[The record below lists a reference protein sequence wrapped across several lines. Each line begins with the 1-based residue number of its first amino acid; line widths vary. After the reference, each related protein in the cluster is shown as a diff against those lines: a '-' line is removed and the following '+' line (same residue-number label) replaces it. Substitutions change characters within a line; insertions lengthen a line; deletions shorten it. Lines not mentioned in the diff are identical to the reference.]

1 MSFFKTL
8 SSRDLNLLLV
18 LLALGLVLT
27 VGLAAWLTP
36 APQLALEYDDASIEV
51 FADKAWVLLPND
63 CAWIRWEFDGELPIH
78 INGRQWRESG
88 EQQHCPTLFATEI
101 TIELTDH
108 LSGEYRSFRLPIF
121 YLPDFALNLVGVLI
135 IPFLVLIGLQYLW
148 INDLRKRPALRVVL
162 VTILVLA
169 ICATLLRLSDVEL
182 TIVGILARFRNLVT
196 DRRWHYGSAIVG
208 AVLYS
213 ALAIWSISEGVRNRR
228 YTDFLAAAGFIIV
241 IALLYLPFGFATVAQ
256 WDEWT
261 YRAYSE
267 NLPWPRMDTELVL
280 RPTVLTSQTI
290 ADILTKDSLV
300 GFNLVY
306 ALMLWTRPVMLY
318 SILRQF
324 NVRHL
329 HAFLVAMIF
338 LAYPVDARL
347 MSLQSINVQF
357 SYVSLLTATYFL
369 FRYAVNPSRPILLCT
384 WLALGLCVGSY
395 ESGYAL
401 IVVVPLLWWCRDRK
415 MKWHNLNLTFIWYI
429 VPAAKAVYI
438 LFLLSTRR
446 SFYQSDF
453 FFSGSEIALSD
464 LFSQTVGRLLEI
476 YQRSFAFGW
485 IEAIHS
491 IKQNPW
497 LPMTVVMCALLG
509 AVAWLIWRTDK
520 CARVPKN
527 RQLGLGLVTGLLLVL
542 PSVGVLIWID
552 YYFNELR
559 GLYLYVP
566 IAAAIALF
574 CLIALLTSPLAE
586 IKYRNAA
593 IAGLCLLLMLPA
605 LSRLLLQHE
614 HYVTSANNKGRIL
627 AQIVQLAPAIESQT
641 RVLVISEM
649 SREEFQ
655 GKHVDAFTSSAL
667 GHALYVIYEG
677 QGSGRGSICPS
688 IENCFPLLHRQ
699 EYLKDTIV
707 FLLDTDLNLELV
719 NEPSTKLEAFVGI
732 EYDVSR
738 LYNADAPVPS
748 RAYTMLGL
756 SRE

>member
-36 APQLALEYDDASIEV
+36 APQLAIEYKDATIEV

-63 CAWIRWEFDGELPIH
+63 CAWIRWEFAGELPIH

-108 LSGEYRSFRLPIF
+108 LSGEYRSYNLSIF
-121 YLPDFALNLVGVLI
+121 YLPDFLLNLVGVLI
-135 IPFLVLIGLQYLW
+135 IPFFVLIGLQYLW
-148 INDLRKRPALRVVL
+148 INDLRRRPALNAVL
-162 VTILVLA
+162 IATVLLA
-169 ICATLLRLSDVEL
+169 ICITLLRLSDVEF
-182 TIVGILARFRNLVT
+182 TIVGILATIRNMVS
-196 DRRWHYGSAIVG
+196 DRRWQFGGAIAG
-208 AVLYS
+208 AVFYC
-213 ALAIWSISEGVRNRR
+213 ALAIWGISEGVRNRR

-241 IALLYLPFGFATVAQ
+241 IALLYLPFGFAAVAQ

-261 YRAYSE
+261 YRAYIE
-267 NLPWPRMDTELVL
+267 NMPWPRMDTELVL

-290 ADILTKDSLV
+290 ADILTKDSFV

-306 ALMLWTRPVMLY
+306 ALLLWARPVMLY

-338 LAYPVDARL
+338 LAYPVNARL

-357 SYVSLLTATYFL
+357 SYVSLLTATYL
-369 FRYAVNPSRPILLCT
+369 VFRYAVNPSRPILLCT
-384 WLALGLCVGSY
+384 WLALGLCVGAY
-395 ESGYAL
+395 ETAFAL
-401 IVVVPLLWWCRDRK
+401 IFVAPLLWWFRDRK

-429 VPAAKAVYI
+429 VPAAKAAYI
-438 LFLLSTRR
+438 FLLLSTRR
-446 SFYQSDF
+446 AFYRADIF
-453 FFSGSEIALSD
+453 TSGTEIALSD
-464 LFSQTVGRLLEI
+464 LISQTIGRLLEV

-485 IEAIHS
+485 FEAVHS

-497 LPMTVVMCALLG
+497 LPLTVVMCALLG
-509 AVAWLIWRTDK
+509 ALAWLIWRTDK
-520 CARVPKN
+520 CARVPEN

-593 IAGLCLLLMLPA
+593 IVGLCLLLMLPA
-605 LSRLLLQHE
+605 LSRLLLQHQ
-614 HYVTSANNKGRIL
+614 HYVTSANNKARIL

-641 RVLVISEM
+641 RVLVLTEM
-649 SREEFQ
+649 SSEEFQ
-655 GKHVDAFTSSAL
+655 GKHIEAFTSTAL

-677 QGSGRGSICPS
+677 QGAGRGSICPS
-688 IENCFPLLHRQ
+688 IENCVPLLHRQ

-707 FLLDTDLNLELV
+707 FALDRDLNLELV
-719 NEPSTKLEAFVGI
+719 KEPSTMLEAFVGI
-732 EYDVSR
+732 KYDLNR
-738 LYNADAPVPS
+738 LYDADAPVPS

-756 SRE
+756 SNE